1 MDLCTAV
8 PYFSMDDAKQELVWD
23 DGLHLTEDGYEMM
36 GNAIGA
42 HLIELLNTSNDTKN
56 KLPSDV

>member
-1 MDLCTAV
+1 
-8 PYFSMDDAKQELVWD
+8 MDDAKQELVWD